1 MIYSSYVILVTTD
14 HYYLDLTQT
23 LQVYNMTYGT
33 SHPHPYI
40 LFGPPGTGKTVTL
53 VEAIKQVWRT
63 DSNSRI
69 LVAAPSNTAAD
80 LLASKLLPVV
90 PDTELLRLVSDRWL
104 EKMLEK
110 WRQKRDAAA
119 ETLLHYEP
127 AFMRALGNAKA
138 ETVKL
143 DFKCD
148 IARKVRPASGGNRDG
163 VAGAQVAIQST
174 FSWSPNIG
182 QSFGRVSN

>member
-1 MIYSSYVILVTTD
+1 
-14 HYYLDLTQT
+14 
-23 LQVYNMTYGT
+23 MTYGT

-53 VEAIKQVWRT
+53 VEAIKQVWKT

-119 ETLLHYEP
+119 ETLLQYEP
-127 AFMRALGNAKA
+127 SFMRAMGNAKA
-138 ETVKL
+138 KTAKVDYK
-143 DFKCD
+143 FD
-148 IARKVRPASGGNRDG
+148 IPRKVRPGTGRGHRDCVGGVQGGNS
-163 VAGAQVAIQST
+163 IEL
-174 FSWSPNIG
+174 
-182 QSFGRVSN
+182 